1 MTLQRIQVSVL
12 FKDETV
18 DFEISMTFISINRFF
33 NIIFVYF
40 QSDTPQGGNFNSRRA
55 STPFGQGLTAIP
67 RSAMGGTI
75 KQNIRI
81 GTK

>member
-1 MTLQRIQVSVL
+1 MCKFIFVLRIQVSVV

-18 DFEISMTFISINRFF
+18 DFV